1 MRKAIRSV
9 EPRVVVCGWKPPIL
23 LVLPGVLLFKQLRV
37 RVELNQVR
45 DLFVE
50 FFAAYDVGPGGLPG
64 LYYRAVRA

>member
-1 MRKAIRSV
+1 MVGGNSSLTASQIPCADRFQKLKAGQI
-9 EPRVVVCGWKPPIL
+9 C
-23 LVLPGVLLFKQLRV
+23 LFHF
-37 RVELNQVR
+37 QVARHSLR